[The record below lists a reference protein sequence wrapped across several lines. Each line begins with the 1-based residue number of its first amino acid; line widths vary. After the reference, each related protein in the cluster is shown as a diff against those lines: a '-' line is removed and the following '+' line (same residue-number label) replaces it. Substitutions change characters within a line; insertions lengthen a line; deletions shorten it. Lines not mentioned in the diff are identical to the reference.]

1 MPFGIKSIAIIAAN
15 LWNKISNKIKEV
27 SFPTFFKVKLK
38 NGFRR
43 IALVDFAKHVRRV
56 GFIGLTC

>member
-15 LWNKISNKIKEV
+15 LWNKISNKMKEV
-27 SFPTFFKVKLK
+27 SSLTFFKVKLK

-43 IALVDFAKHVRRV
+43 IALVDFAKHVR
-56 GFIGLTC
+56 